1 MTYITILK
9 LIRIK
14 NIVVVVVVV
23 NLIIDYNNHY
33 IHFEDIIIKTPL
45 VYKHHNF
52 SEYKFVILKEHLKT
66 FFCSIIDQTP
76 SS

>member
-1 MTYITILK
+1 MTCITILK

-14 NIVVVVVVV
+14 NIVV

-33 IHFEDIIIKTPL
+33 IHFEDIIIKIPL

>member
-1 MTYITILK
+1 MTCITILK

-14 NIVVVVVVV
+14 NIVV

-33 IHFEDIIIKTPL
+33 IHFEDIIIKIPL

-52 SEYKFVILKEHLKT
+52 SEYKFVILKEDLKT

>member
-14 NIVVVVVVV
+14 NIVVVVV

-52 SEYKFVILKEHLKT
+52 SEYKFFILKEHLKT

>member
-14 NIVVVVVVV
+14 NVVVV
-23 NLIIDYNNHY
+23 NLIIDYNNHC

-52 SEYKFVILKEHLKT
+52 SEYKFFILKEHLKT